1 MIIGLGTDVLE
12 IDRMGLAMK
21 RRGEGFERR
30 VFTEAETA
38 HCKRR
43 KNQAES
49 FAVRFAVKEATL
61 KAMGRGLFQGVAL
74 KDIEVV
80 HDRRGKPDI
89 KLTGGGKKRFEEMGG
104 TSISVSMTH
113 SNLVAFAVVIIEK

>member
-12 IDRMGLAMK
+12 IDRMDLAME
-21 RRGEGFERR
+21 RRGKGFERR
-30 VFTEAETA
+30 VFTEAEAA

-61 KAMGRGLFQGVAL
+61 KAMGRGLFQGVSL

-89 KLTGGGKKRFEEMGG
+89 LLSGGGKRRFEEMGG
-104 TSISVSMTH
+104 KSISVSMTH
-113 SNLVAFAVVIIEK
+113 SNLVAFAVVIIES

>member
-21 RRGEGFERR
+21 RRGERFQQR
-30 VFTEAETA
+30 VFTEAEVA
-38 HCKRR
+38 HCRRR

-74 KDIEVV
+74 KDIGVV
-80 HDRRGKPDI
+80 HDQRGKPDI
-89 KLTGGGKKRFEEMGG
+89 KLTGGGRKRFEEMGG
-104 TSISVSMTH
+104 KSISVSMTH
-113 SNLVAFAVVIIEK
+113 SGLVAFAVVIIEG